1 MRRLAGALEERVDDI
16 TPLVSRES
24 GMPIT
29 LSRALEGG
37 MPGLLL
43 RFYADLICAH
53 SQEERR
59 DGLMGRPVIVR
70 RETVGVVAAISP
82 WNAPQAL
89 SSGKYAPA
97 LAAGCTLVLKPA
109 PQTSLN
115 ALLFG
120 DAVVA
125 AGLPAG
131 VINIVPVDR
140 EVGAYLVS
148 HPGIDKVAFTGS
160 SAAGRSIAEVC
171 GRLLRPVTLE
181 LGGKSAAIIL
191 QDAVLDDE
199 AMMQELFAATLL
211 ANGQSCFSG
220 TRILAPRSRLTEVTE
235 AITAMAGSL
244 TVGDPLEPG
253 THIGPMATK
262 AQRDRVEGYIAKGRA
277 EGSRITVG
285 GGRPD
290 HLDRGWYVEPTVFAD
305 VDNRQ
310 VIAPEEI
317 FGPVLVVTSYE
328 DENDAIRIANDSDFG
343 LGGSVWTS
351 DAEHGIDVARKVKT
365 GSFGVNHYLTDPIA
379 PFGGVKASG
388 IGRELGPEGLTA
400 YQQLKSIYV

>member
-43 RFYADLICAH
+43 RFYADLICAQ

-211 ANGQSCFSG
+211 ANGQSCFL
-220 TRILAPRSRLTEVTE
+220 RNPN
-235 AITAMAGSL
+235 
-244 TVGDPLEPG
+244 PG
-253 THIGPMATK
+253 P
-262 AQRDRVEGYIAKGRA
+262 
-277 EGSRITVG
+277 S
-285 GGRPD
+285 
-290 HLDRGWYVEPTVFAD
+290 
-305 VDNRQ
+305 
-310 VIAPEEI
+310 
-317 FGPVLVVTSYE
+317 
-328 DENDAIRIANDSDFG
+328 
-343 LGGSVWTS
+343 
-351 DAEHGIDVARKVKT
+351 
-365 GSFGVNHYLTDPIA
+365 
-379 PFGGVKASG
+379 
-388 IGRELGPEGLTA
+388 
-400 YQQLKSIYV
+400 